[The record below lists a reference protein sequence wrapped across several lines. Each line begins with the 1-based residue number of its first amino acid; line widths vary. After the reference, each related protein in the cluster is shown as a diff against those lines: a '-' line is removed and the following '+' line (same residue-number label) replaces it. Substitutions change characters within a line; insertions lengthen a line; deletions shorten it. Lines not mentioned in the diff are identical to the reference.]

1 MQESRIMYILMSMF
15 IYTETKSES
24 EENFSMQ
31 LNVGDILEGKVTG
44 LTNFGAFVKVSS
56 GEVGMVH
63 ISEVASSY
71 VKDIKEHLAEGQDVK
86 VKVLAINETGKISL
100 SIKQAEPKPAEPRE
114 KRDFR
119 GGDKGFDKKPANN
132 KPRRNS
138 NPPVW
143 QGNRQEEKP
152 QSFEDMMAKF
162 KQTSDERQAG
172 IKKPAESRRSGGGA
186 RRGGNNNKW

>member
-1 MQESRIMYILMSMF
+1 
-15 IYTETKSES
+15 
-24 EENFSMQ
+24 MQ
-31 LNVGDILEGKVTG
+31 LNVGDIVEGKVTG
-44 LTNFGAFVKVSS
+44 LTNFGAFVKVAS

-86 VKVLAINETGKISL
+86 VKVLAVNEAGKISL
-100 SIKQAEPKPAEPRE
+100 SIKQAEPKPVETRE
-114 KRDFR
+114 KREFR
-119 GGDKGFDKKPANN
+119 GERGNDRGDRKSAG

-138 NPPVW
+138 PPVW

-172 IKKPAESRRSGGGA
+172 MKKPAESRRSGGGA
-186 RRGGNNNKW
+186 RRSGNNNNKW

>member
-1 MQESRIMYILMSMF
+1 M
-15 IYTETKSES
+15 
-24 EENFSMQ
+24 
-31 LNVGDILEGKVTG
+31 LNVGDIVEGKVTG
-44 LTNFGAFVKVSS
+44 LTAFGAFVKITS

-71 VKDIKEHLAEGQDVK
+71 VKDIKEHLKEGQDVK
-86 VKVLAINETGKISL
+86 AKVLSINEAGKISL
-100 SIKQAEPKPAEPRE
+100 SIKQAESKPVEPRE
-114 KRDFR
+114 KKEFR
-119 GGDKGFDKKPANN
+119 GEKNFDRKPS

-138 NPPVW
+138 PPVW

-186 RRGGNNNKW
+186 RRGGNNNNKW

>member
-1 MQESRIMYILMSMF
+1 M
-15 IYTETKSES
+15 
-24 EENFSMQ
+24 
-31 LNVGDILEGKVTG
+31 LNVGDIVEGKVTG
-44 LTNFGAFVKVSS
+44 LTAFGAFVKITS

-71 VKDIKEHLAEGQDVK
+71 VKDIKEHLKEGQDVK
-86 VKVLAINETGKISL
+86 AKVLSINEAGKISL
-100 SIKQAEPKPAEPRE
+100 SIKQAEPKPVEPRE
-114 KRDFR
+114 KKEF
-119 GGDKGFDKKPANN
+119 KGEKNFDRKPS
-132 KPRRNS
+132 KPRRS
-138 NPPVW
+138 SPPVW

-186 RRGGNNNKW
+186 RRSGNNNKW

>member
-1 MQESRIMYILMSMF
+1 M
-15 IYTETKSES
+15 
-24 EENFSMQ
+24 
-31 LNVGDILEGKVTG
+31 LNVGDIVEGKVTG
-44 LTNFGAFVKVSS
+44 LTAFGAFVKLTS

-71 VKDIKEHLAEGQDVK
+71 VKDIKEHLKEGQDVK
-86 VKVLAINETGKISL
+86 AKVLSINEAGKISL
-100 SIKQAEPKPAEPRE
+100 SIKQAEPKPVEPRE
-114 KRDFR
+114 KKEFR
-119 GGDKGFDKKPANN
+119 GEKNFDRKPA
-132 KPRRNS
+132 KPRRS
-138 NPPVW
+138 SPPVW

-186 RRGGNNNKW
+186 RRGGNNNNKW

>member
-1 MQESRIMYILMSMF
+1 
-15 IYTETKSES
+15 
-24 EENFSMQ
+24 MQ
-31 LNVGDILEGKVTG
+31 LNVGDIVEGKVTG
-44 LTNFGAFVKVSS
+44 LTNFGAFVKVTS

-86 VKVLAINETGKISL
+86 VKILGVNEAGKISL
-100 SIKQAEPKPAEPRE
+100 SIKQAEPKPAAEPRE
-114 KRDFR
+114 KREFR
-119 GGDKGFDKKPANN
+119 GERSGDRKTGG

-138 NPPVW
+138 PPVW

-172 IKKPAESRRSGGGA
+172 MKKPTESRRSGGGV
-186 RRGGNNNKW
+186 RRGGNNNNKW